1 MASLEIRERRS
12 GDVAIISLV
21 GRLVP
26 DQEDEVFR
34 ECIDRLIDRDVHRIV
49 VDLHDVVLLD
59 SGGIGVLVAKLHS
72 LRKRGGDLRL
82 AHLTPRT
89 ERLLAITHL
98 LSIFMTFASVDAAV
112 QSFGVQVPAARSS
125 S

>member
-1 MASLEIRERRS
+1 MSSLELRERRS
-12 GDVAIISLV
+12 GDVVIISPV

-26 DQEDEVFR
+26 DQEDVIFR
-34 ECIDRLIDRDVHRIV
+34 ECIEALIEQGICKIV

-59 SGGIGVLVAKLHS
+59 SGGIGVLVAKLHRV
-72 LRKRGGDLRL
+72 RKRGGDLRL

-98 LSIFMTFASVDAAV
+98 LAIFMTFASVDAAV
-112 QSFGVQVPAARSS
+112 QSFSVSVAGGRA
-125 S
+125 

>member
-12 GDVAIISLV
+12 GDIVVVSLI

-26 DQEDEVFR
+26 DQEDEIFR
-34 ECIDRLIDRDVHRIV
+34 ECIDTLIDAGHYRIV
-49 VDLHDVVLLD
+49 VDMHGVVLLD
-59 SGGIGVLVAKLHS
+59 SGGIGVLIAKLHS
-72 LRKRGGDLRL
+72 VRKRGGDLRL

-98 LSIFMTFASVDAAV
+98 LSVFLTYGTADEAVRSFAAV
-112 QSFGVQVPAARSS
+112 DVSL
-125 S
+125 

>member
-12 GDVAIISLV
+12 GDVVVVSLA

-26 DQEDEVFR
+26 DQEDEIFR
-34 ECIDRLIDRDVHRIV
+34 ECIDTLIEAGHYRIV

-59 SGGIGVLVAKLHS
+59 SGGIGVLIAKLHS
-72 LRKRGGDLRL
+72 VRKRGGDLRL

-89 ERLLAITHL
+89 ERLLSITHL
-98 LSIFMTFASVDAAV
+98 LSVFATFPSVEEAV
-112 QSFGVQVPAARSS
+112 NSFRVSIPIS
-125 S
+125 

>member
-1 MASLEIRERRS
+1 MSSLELRERRF
-12 GDVAIISLV
+12 GDVVVISPV

-26 DQEDEVFR
+26 DQEDLIFR
-34 ECIDRLIDRDVHRIV
+34 EGIDRLIDQGICRIV

-59 SGGIGVLVAKLHS
+59 SGGIGVLIAKLHS
-72 LRKRGGDLRL
+72 VRKRGGDLRL

-98 LSIFMTFASVDAAV
+98 ISIFMTFASVDAAL
-112 QSFGVQVPAARSS
+112 QSFGVQVPARSS
-125 S
+125 T

>member
-12 GDVAIISLV
+12 GDIVIVSPI

-26 DQEDEVFR
+26 DQGDELFR
-34 ECIDRLIDRDVHRIV
+34 ECIDTLIEGGICRIV

-59 SGGIGVLVAKLHS
+59 SGGIGVLIAKLHS

-98 LSIFMTFASVDAAV
+98 LSVFLTYSSVDEAVRSFAAV
-112 QSFGVQVPAARSS
+112 DAVP
-125 S
+125 

>member
-12 GDVAIISLV
+12 GDIAIISLV

-26 DQEDEVFR
+26 DQEDELFR
-34 ECIDRLIDRDVHRIV
+34 ECIDTLIEGGICKIV

-59 SGGIGVLVAKLHS
+59 SGGIGVLIAKLHS

-98 LSIFMTFASVDAAV
+98 LSVFSTYSSADDAV
-112 QSFGVQVPAARSS
+112 RSFSHADVAP
-125 S
+125 

>member
-1 MASLEIRERRS
+1 VAPLEIREGRS
-12 GDVAIISLV
+12 GDVVIISLKGRMV
-21 GRLVP
+21 GE
-26 DQEDEVFR
+26 QEDVIFR
-34 ECIDRLIDRDVHRIV
+34 ECIDRLIDQGIYKIV

-59 SGGIGVLVAKLHS
+59 SGGIGVLIAKLHG

-98 LSIFMTFASVDAAV
+98 LSIFGTFLSVEAAV
-112 QSFGVQVPAARSS
+112 RSFEV
-125 S
+125 

>member
-1 MASLEIRERRS
+1 MSSLELRERRS
-12 GDVAIISLV
+12 GDVVVISPV

-26 DQEDEVFR
+26 DQEDLIFR
-34 ECIDRLIDRDVHRIV
+34 ERIDALIDQGICKIV

-72 LRKRGGDLRL
+72 LRRCGGDLRL

-98 LSIFMTFASVDAAV
+98 LSIFQTFATVDDAV
-112 QSFGVQVPAARSS
+112 GSFGAVPHGVRS
-125 S
+125 

>member
-1 MASLEIRERRS
+1 MSSLELRERRF
-12 GDVAIISLV
+12 GDVVVISPV

-26 DQEDEVFR
+26 DQEDLIFR
-34 ECIDRLIDRDVHRIV
+34 EWIDRLIDQGICRIV

-59 SGGIGVLVAKLHS
+59 SGGIGVLIAKLHS
-72 LRKRGGDLRL
+72 VRKRGGDLRL

-98 LSIFMTFASVDAAV
+98 LAIFMTFASVDAAV